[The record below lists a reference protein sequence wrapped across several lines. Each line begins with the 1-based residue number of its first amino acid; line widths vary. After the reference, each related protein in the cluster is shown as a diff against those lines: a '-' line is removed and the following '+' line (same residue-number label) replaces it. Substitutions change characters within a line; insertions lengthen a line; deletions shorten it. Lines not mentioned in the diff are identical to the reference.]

1 MIRTAVPLPVD
12 AGSAPRRSRAPGL
25 KRPLAV
31 LASGAAAAGIT
42 AAIALRVPRVL
53 KIQTD
58 IVGYPIHQAYN
69 PNRATDAYFL
79 GIAVFPVLTL
89 LLYLALTKLATKVGW
104 MDTPRRAPAAGRA
117 IEDDENST
125 TGEVLGAAGR
135 TLAVGGAFGLEAAII
150 VGGGAGE
157 SRLLGFSVVVLYAAL
172 VAAAVWLRRPSDG
185 RGHSPMRTAASLNT
199 ITAPLLLLGLLGVSG
214 ATSVRIVSNGSV
226 HQYPWL
232 PPAVALVATLGLL
245 AFLGWRLAMS
255 RTLPATMRV
264 ERRVTVF
271 LVGPLILFMLLSAI
285 PGALGPMDM
294 FHEGERLAAGRLTE
308 LGYLPWRDLM
318 SLHGP
323 LEDALFPV
331 VGFVMFEPTRWGS
344 LAVSTV
350 LIGPLYLVFLYMLG
364 ARFFEVSWAAILA
377 FAVVILTVGGNVLV
391 GERFLFWPLILL
403 LLGASLERRSLWL
416 SAGLGAA
423 LIAQAI
429 VTPEAA
435 YCLPACGAVIILYEL
450 TRRRRGVGLL
460 ESFARAL
467 ATAAGGLA
475 VLLVFTLWLVTHNT
489 LGSFIFYYQIAAPGH
504 ALTGTF
510 PVNPRGWDLAF
521 GFVALSPTVAFLLAF
536 WYYAARFLRRQPL
549 DTADWIAAA
558 ATLFAAIYY
567 TKFLDRP
574 DLAHAYQ
581 SFGAALP
588 TIAFVVYRGS
598 VIADAA
604 LRRSRWRPAASLPFK
619 RPTGIALLIAVLVAF
634 TGSLLATFDSVP
646 NHFRGVVASEPSIP
660 RTGYTS
666 GALDQATY
674 DDLSAILRTYLNSN
688 DWLFDFSNEPALYY
702 YLFAQNPRT
711 RYYHVSTA
719 IPEAAQRDLIGDLQR
734 DRPKLIV
741 FTNTQ
746 LGLPMWDSIPN
757 PVRHYD
763 VSQYILDNYVPL
775 LSSHTQVI
783 YADARAHLSA
793 AAVAGLKLHAPVITA
808 GLPFLTL
815 PCDWAY
821 APNYLSASPPPRQG
835 ANSAVS
841 LSLQPVNSPVTVT
854 GWALDRSRTDAAVRI
869 LVTSGGQVIGEGR
882 PGLSRPDVAAS
893 LGQAGSEM
901 SGYQLQIPA
910 GQALDAGG
918 ALRPIRVFA
927 LSSAGMASEL
937 RYGLNASGQVAGA
950 PVKELALADG
960 TVVPVSRGPIT
971 GVVDT
976 VVRASQFVT
985 QLSPPA
991 GSSWVDYRWLEIDA
1005 GSRFR
1010 EDRWALS
1017 DINGYDPARE
1027 VQFNTMSSSPAQYRV
1042 YVGSCAQWHG
1052 YEQAPLYLG
1061 HSALQDVRA
1070 VRLVP

>member
-1 MIRTAVPLPVD
+1 MAVVITAV
-12 AGSAPRRSRAPGL
+12 
-25 KRPLAV
+25 
-31 LASGAAAAGIT
+31 
-42 AAIALRVPRVL
+42 IALRIPRVPQ
-53 KIQTD
+53 IRTD

-89 LLYLALTKLATKVGW
+89 LLYLALTKLATRVGW
-104 MDTPRRAPAAGRA
+104 MDMVRRAPATGRP
-117 IEDDENST
+117 IEDDENNT
-125 TGEVLGAAGR
+125 TGELFGAAGR

-150 VGGGAGE
+150 VGGGVDE
-157 SRLLGFSVVVLYAAL
+157 SRLLGLSVVVLYAAL

-185 RGHSPMRTAASLNT
+185 RGHSPMRIAASFNT
-199 ITAPLLLLGLLGVSG
+199 ITAPLLLLGLLGVSE
-214 ATSVRIVSNGSV
+214 ATSVRVVSNGSV
-226 HQYPWL
+226 HHYPWL
-232 PPAVALVATLGLL
+232 PPALALGTALGLI
-245 AFLGWRLAMS
+245 AFLGSRLAKS
-255 RTLPATMRV
+255 RTLAAVVRV

-271 LVGPLILFMLLSAI
+271 LVGPLILFVLLSTI

-294 FHEGERLAAGRLTE
+294 FHEGERLAAGRLAE

-331 VGFVMFEPTRWGS
+331 IGFVVFEPTRWGS
-344 LAVSTV
+344 LTATTLLV
-350 LIGPLYLVFLYMLG
+350 GPLYLVFLYLLG
-364 ARFFEVSWAAILA
+364 ARLFEVSWAAILA
-377 FAVVILTVGGNVLV
+377 FAIVLLTVGGYLLV

-403 LLGASLERRSLWL
+403 LLGASLDRRSLWL
-416 SAGLGAA
+416 SVGLGAA
-423 LIAQAI
+423 LAAQAI

-435 YCLPACGAVIILYEL
+435 YCLPACGAVIILFEL
-450 TRRRRGVGLL
+450 TRHRRGVGLL
-460 ESFARAL
+460 ESFARTL
-467 ATAAGGLA
+467 ATATGGLA
-475 VLLVFTLWLVTHNT
+475 VLLVFTLWLVTHNA
-489 LGSFIFYYQIAAPGH
+489 LGSFVFYYIIAAPGH

-510 PVNPRGWDLAF
+510 PVSPRGWDLAF
-521 GFVALSPTVAFLLAF
+521 GFIALSPPVALLLAF
-536 WYYAARFLRRQPL
+536 WYYAAKVLRRQPL

-558 ATLFAAIYY
+558 AALFAAIYY
-567 TKFLDRP
+567 TKFLERP

-581 SFGAALP
+581 SYGAALP
-588 TIAFVVYRGS
+588 IIAFIVYRGT
-598 VIADAA
+598 VIADAG
-604 LRRSRWRPAASLPFK
+604 LRRTRWHLSAAWPLK

-634 TGSLLATFDSVP
+634 TGSLLTTFDHVP
-646 NHFRGVVASEPSIP
+646 DHFRSVAASEPSIP
-660 RTGYTS
+660 RTGYTT
-666 GALDQATY
+666 GAVDQATY

-702 YLFAQNPRT
+702 YLLAQNPRT

-719 IPEAAQRDLIGDLQR
+719 IPEVAQRDLIGDLQR

-741 FTNTQ
+741 FTNTK

-757 PVRHYD
+757 MVRHYD

-793 AAVAGLKLHAPVITA
+793 ASVAGLKLHVPVITG
-808 GLPFLTL
+808 GLPFQGL

-854 GWALDRSRTDAAVRI
+854 GWALDRSRTAAAVRI
-869 LVTSGGQVIGEGR
+869 LITAGGQVVAEGR

-910 GQALDAGG
+910 GQALDASG

-960 TVVPVSRGPIT
+960 TVVPVVSGPIT
-971 GVVDT
+971 GVVDSA
-976 VVRASQFVT
+976 VRASQFVT
-985 QLSPPA
+985 QLSPPP
-991 GSSWVDYRWLEIDA
+991 GSSWANYRWLEIDA

-1017 DINGYDPARE
+1017 DVNGSDPTRE

-1061 HSALQDVRA
+1061 HSAMQDVRA

>member
-1 MIRTAVPLPVD
+1 MD
-12 AGSAPRRSRAPGL
+12 AGSAPRRSRAARL
-25 KRPLAV
+25 KRPLAG
-31 LASGAAAAGIT
+31 LASSAVAAGIT
-42 AAIALRVPRVL
+42 LAIALRLPRVL
-53 KIQTD
+53 QVRTD
-58 IVGYPIHQAYN
+58 IVGYPIHHAYN
-69 PNRATDAYFL
+69 PYRATDAYFL
-79 GIAVFPVLTL
+79 GIAVFPVLAL
-89 LLYLALTKLATKVGW
+89 LLYLAVTRLAARVGW
-104 MDTPRRAPAAGRA
+104 LETVGRAAPAWRP
-117 IEDDENST
+117 IEDDTENAA
-125 TGEVLGAAGR
+125 GGLLGAAGR

-150 VGGGAGE
+150 VGGGVGE
-157 SRLLGFSVVVLYAAL
+157 SRLVGLSVMVLYAAL

-185 RGHSPMRTAASLNT
+185 RGHSPMKAVATLNT
-199 ITAPLLLLGLLGVSG
+199 MAAPLLLLGLLGVSG
-214 ATSVRIVSNGSV
+214 VTSVRITSSGAV
-226 HQYPWL
+226 HHYPWL
-232 PPAVALVATLGLL
+232 PPAVVLVATLGLL
-245 AFLGWRLAMS
+245 AFLGWRLATS
-255 RTLPATMRV
+255 QTSAASVRI

-271 LVGPLILFMLLSAI
+271 LVGPLILFTLLSAI
-285 PGALGPMDM
+285 PGVLGQMDM

-318 SLHGP
+318 SVHGP
-323 LEDALFPV
+323 LEDALFPLI
-331 VGFVMFEPTRWGS
+331 GFLVFEPTRWGS
-344 LAVSTV
+344 LAAST
-350 LIGPLYLVFLYMLG
+350 LLFWPLYLVFLYLLG
-364 ARFFEVSWAAILA
+364 ARLFESSWAAILA
-377 FAVVILTVGGNVLV
+377 FAVVLLIGGEYVLV
-391 GERFLFWPLILL
+391 GDRFLFWPLILL
-403 LLGASLERRSLWL
+403 LLGASLDGRSPWL
-416 SAGLGAA
+416 SVGFGAA
-423 LIAQAI
+423 LAAQAI

-435 YCLPACGAVIILYEL
+435 YSLPACGLVIILFEL

-460 ESFARAL
+460 ESFNKTL

-475 VLLVFTLWLVTHNT
+475 VLLAFAIWLLAHNA
-489 LGSFIFYYQIAAPGH
+489 LGSFVFYYLIAGPGH

-510 PVNPRGWDLAF
+510 PVHLREWDVGFGYIALAPP
-521 GFVALSPTVAFLLAF
+521 AAFLLGF
-536 WYYAARFLRRQPL
+536 WYYAAKVLRRQPL
-549 DTADWIAAA
+549 DTADWIAGAA
-558 ATLFAAIYY
+558 GLFAIVYY

-574 DLAHAYQ
+574 DLGHAYQ
-581 SFGAALP
+581 AYGAALP
-588 TIAFVVYRGS
+588 VIAFVVYRGS

-604 LRRSRWRPAASLPFK
+604 LRRSRWRPAAALPVK
-619 RPTGIALLIAVLVAF
+619 RPAGLALLISALVAF
-634 TGSLLATFDSVP
+634 TGSLLTTFDHVP
-646 NHFRGVVASEPSIP
+646 DHFRSVAASEPSIP
-660 RTGYTS
+660 RTGYTT
-666 GALDQATY
+666 GAMDQATY

-702 YLFAQNPRT
+702 YLLAQNPRT
-711 RYYHVSTA
+711 RYYQVSMA
-719 IPEAAQRDLIGDLQR
+719 IPEAAQQDLIGQLRR

-741 FTNTQ
+741 FSNTQ

-757 PVRHYD
+757 MVRHYD

-775 LSSHTQVI
+775 LSSHTQLI

-793 AAVAGLKLHAPVITA
+793 AAVAGLKLHAPVATI
-808 GLPFLTL
+808 GLPFQTV

-835 ANSAVS
+835 ATSAVS

-854 GWALDRSRTDAAVRI
+854 VTGWALDRSRTAAAVRI
-869 LVTSGGQVIGEGR
+869 LVTAGGQVVAEGR

-901 SGYQLQIPA
+901 SGYQLQVPP
-910 GQALDAGG
+910 GQALDARG

-960 TVVPVSRGPIT
+960 TVAPVVSGPIT
-971 GVVDT
+971 GFVESVG
-976 VVRASQFVT
+976 RASQFVT
-985 QLSPPA
+985 QLSPPP
-991 GSSWVDYRWLEIDA
+991 GSSWADYRWLEIDA

-1052 YEQAPLYLG
+1052 YEQGPLYLG